1 MMRIFA
7 DTSYWIALLNP
18 HDDLHQKAVAAAQGC
33 SEHQLVTSQM
43 VLVEFLNGFSDCGPG
58 LRAAAS
64 RAVKALRSTLNV
76 TVIPQ
81 TSDQFEQALS
91 RYEDRA
97 DKDWSL
103 TDCASFL
110 IMEAEGIEAALTHDQ
125 HFAQAGFQALLR

>member
-1 MMRIFA
+1 MRRIFA

-18 HDDLHQKAVAAAQGC
+18 RDELHHKAVAAAQNY
-33 SEHQLVTSQM
+33 SEDQVVTGEM
-43 VLVEFLNGFSDCGPG
+43 VLVEFLNGFSDCGPR

-64 RAVKALRSTLNV
+64 KAVKTLRSNLHV

-81 TSDQFEQALS
+81 TSDQFERALS
-91 RYEDRA
+91 RYEDRV

-110 IMEAEGIEAALTHDQ
+110 IMEAEGIEAVLTHDQ